1 METINGEWIM
11 KGCSRTDPDCLHSLQ
26 DCIAFIHKI
35 GFLPLFSNVIPGF
48 SVEEHVPAEHWW
60 CDDAAVDPWIWRM
73 LLAEDSS
80 IAYGKFFNKAAG
92 FLAKDWFP
100 TFANYRRNGY
110 DFDALFEDG
119 LASYRS
125 KKIMDV
131 FELDDESIGKEW
143 MTFDVKTLAGFG
155 KRSDG
160 SAGEQGFEGSIT
172 ELQMQTYLIMS
183 RFAQKRNKKGNAY
196 GWHIA
201 ALETPETKWGRE
213 FVTSEYKAEPAKSWE
228 RIKNRIKEFFPE
240 AEERQIQKILG
251 IRYPGEIATQKKS
264 EHTEEKKERKK
275 TRPQELPWPEN
286 LMTEIG
292 LSLVFPDTSLYQ
304 ELNNDQLAGLLQVI
318 ATLKENEQNV
328 LRLRF
333 KEHKTLQETADVFEL
348 SKERIR
354 QILKKA
360 VRKLKHPTRLVYY
373 RDGYQSTLDK
383 REKQKKDIRAV
394 KDQEKKMELLKDVGI
409 MECGLSAGTRIA
421 LGIEGLQNLGDIAYI
436 MKKNPLELVKSG
448 RLHDDLLL
456 EVVKKLEDYGVDCSG
471 GRMAYGFDAEHQ
483 ETVMELAP
491 SMRLMRIL
499 LREGYDTI
507 NKVKALIEN
516 NPEKLLHIDG
526 LGEKTREELFLM
538 LEKRGINCDKARAV
552 CNQV

>member
-35 GFLPLFSNVIPGF
+35 GFLPLFSNEIPGF

-213 FVTSEYKAEPAKSWE
+213 FVTSDYKEEPAKSWE

-292 LSLVFPDTSLYQ
+292 LSLVFPDTSLYH
-304 ELNNDQLAGLLQVI
+304 ELNNDQLAGLIQVI

-333 KEHKTLQETADVFEL
+333 KEHKTLQETADVFGL
-348 SKERIR
+348 SKERIC
-354 QILKKA
+354 QILRKA
-360 VRKLKHPTRLVYY
+360 VRKLKHPTRLVFY
-373 RDGYQSTLDK
+373 RDGYQATLDK
-383 REKQKKDIRAV
+383 QEKQKKDIRAV

-448 RLHDDLLL
+448 CLHDDLLL

-538 LEKRGINCDKARAV
+538 LEKRKIDCDKARAV